1 VSPGPGARQSGV
13 SDDLYIYIYIYIYI
27 INKQILVGCLAQP
40 SLSGESSEAQAVPS
54 LFRLFLFRFV
64 LALSPSRIPSLG
76 PGVLEILLRGGRWG
90 PGRSRPS
97 IAPVPVLRLD
107 FFFVSG
113 FFFPSGSGG
122 GGWWWGWAR
131 CGLWPGCRFVKGVSC
146 VRGQPQW
153 TVVVLWGPRFS
164 LSLPA
169 PRERWALDSPPPP
182 RSRPPPRRTP
192 VRWMRVWCAVREPL
206 LSVVVSATAA
216 AAAVFLLELIVLEI
230 C

>member
-1 VSPGPGARQSGV
+1 MVGLGPLWPLAGLPFRQRCELCQRPATVDSGG
-13 SDDLYIYIYIYIYI
+13 
-27 INKQILVGCLAQP
+27 LVGP
-40 SLSGESSEAQAVPS
+40 T
-54 LFRLFLFRFV
+54 V
-64 LALSPSRIPSLG
+64 L
-76 PGVLEILLRGGRWG
+76 
-90 PGRSRPS
+90 
-97 IAPVPVLRLD
+97 
-107 FFFVSG
+107 
-113 FFFPSGSGG
+113 
-122 GGWWWGWAR
+122 
-131 CGLWPGCRFVKGVSC
+131 
-146 VRGQPQW
+146 
-153 TVVVLWGPRFS
+153 S